1 MRSPMTSR
9 FFPIAAA
16 VLAATLLGAGSPE
29 RSRLPYA
36 AAGLTERQA
45 AAHLLDR
52 FTFGPRPGDVDS
64 VLAMGLDAWLDAQLA
79 GDLPDPV
86 LDSALAGIASLGL
99 SEEEIARIY
108 PQRAALIAQ
117 AIRDGFIE
125 RSDLALDRAELR
137 KKLLPYASQQGLR
150 PEKEL
155 LDDMVQQK
163 ILRAVESR
171 DQLREVMTDFWFN
184 HFNVATTDNQARRHI
199 LGYERDAIRPNALG
213 TFRSLLEA
221 SAKHPAML
229 FYLDNA
235 QSSAADTAVTLV
247 ARAGGGGR
255 SGALR
260 SRAVRTSAGSDS
272 VAVARK
278 RKRGINE
285 NYARELM
292 ELHTLGVDGGYTQ
305 HDVVEVARAL
315 TGWTV
320 MPEGAAREKIEQRL
334 AKASSLGFVRQGEFL
349 FRPDIHDAGAK
360 RILGVGFPAG
370 GGLAEGER
378 VLDIV
383 AAHPATAHHI
393 ALKLAQRFVSDN
405 PPASLVDRLARVY
418 LDSHGDIRTLTRTI
432 AESPEFWSPGA
443 MRAKIKSPFELAVS
457 AIRATDAHVES
468 TGALARWIAR
478 MGEPLYAYLAP
489 TGYPDRAET
498 WINSGAL
505 LTRMNFGLS
514 LAANGIAGVRIDL
527 PELNQ
532 GREPESSDVA
542 LATYAR
548 LLMPER
554 NLDETLRRLRPTL
567 ADPSVAGKIAS
578 AAGVP
583 PSDAGTQRSEAPA
596 KGGEL
601 PFIVGMI
608 VGSPEFQRR

>member
-1 MRSPMTSR
+1 MTSR
-9 FFPIAAA
+9 RSLIAAA
-16 VLAATLLGAGSPE
+16 ALAATLLGAGSPE

-36 AAGLTERQA
+36 AAGLTGRQA

-64 VLAMGLDAWLDAQLA
+64 VLALGPDAWLDAQLA
-79 GDLPDPV
+79 GDLSDPV

-99 SEEEIARIY
+99 SEEEIARTY
-108 PQRAALIAQ
+108 PQRATLVAQ
-117 AIRDGFIE
+117 AIRDGVIE
-125 RSDLALDRAELR
+125 RSDRALDRSELR
-137 KKLLPYASQQGLR
+137 KKLLPYASRQGFR

-247 ARAGGGGR
+247 ARAGGRGP
-255 SGALR
+255 GALR
-260 SRAVRTSAGSDS
+260 GRAVRASAGADS

-278 RKRGINE
+278 PKRGINE

-305 HDVVEVARAL
+305 RDVIEVARAL

-320 MPEGAAREKIEQRL
+320 MPEGAARDRIEQRL

-360 RILGVGFPAG
+360 QILGVSFPAG
-370 GGLAEGER
+370 GGLDEGER

-383 AAHPATAHHI
+383 VAHPSTAHHI

-405 PPASLVDRLARVY
+405 PPASFVDRLARVY
-418 LDSHGDIRTLTRTI
+418 LDSHGDIRTLIRTI

-457 AIRATDAHVES
+457 AVRATDAHVES
-468 TGALARWIAR
+468 TRALARWIAQ

-514 LAANGIAGVRIDL
+514 LAANGIAGVRVDL

-532 GREPESSDVA
+532 GREPESSDAA

-578 AAGVP
+578 AAGAA
-583 PSDAGTQRSEAPA
+583 PSGAGMQRSDAPA